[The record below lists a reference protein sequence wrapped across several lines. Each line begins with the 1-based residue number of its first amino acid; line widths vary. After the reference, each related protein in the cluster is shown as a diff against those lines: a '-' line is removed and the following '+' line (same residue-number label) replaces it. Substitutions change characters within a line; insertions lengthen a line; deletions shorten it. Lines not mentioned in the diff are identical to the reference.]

1 MHLHPEA
8 GGWEALALWSRG
20 GFVMS
25 NRWMIEPLSPAA
37 RIFGERIRSV
47 RLELGLSQE
56 AVAEL
61 AQMHVTNFGKIER
74 GTANPSFLTV
84 LRIASVL
91 GQDLAT
97 LTYGITAEH
106 LPDDLGVLTAADFL
120 RARERAAG

>member
-1 MHLHPEA
+1 VLWPA
-8 GGWEALALWSRG
+8 GRR
-20 GFVMS
+20 VIS

-37 RIFGERIRSV
+37 RIFGERIRRA

-91 GQDLAT
+91 GQELAT
-97 LTYGITAEH
+97 LTDGITAEH
-106 LPDDLGVLTAADFL
+106 LPDELGVLTAADFI
-120 RARERAAG
+120 RARDRATG

>member
-1 MHLHPEA
+1 
-8 GGWEALALWSRG
+8 
-20 GFVMS
+20 MS

-91 GQDLAT
+91 GQDLAA
-97 LTYGITAEH
+97 LTDGITAEH